1 MSTTEREGT
10 AINPVTQKAI
20 DEAQDIIDGK
30 IEAKSYSSAHEMFE
44 DILGSD
50 NGDIPTENDK

>member
-1 MSTTEREGT
+1 MSTTECEGT

-30 IEAKSYSSAHEMFE
+30 IEARSYSSAHEMFE

-50 NGDIPTENDK
+50 NGNIQTESDK